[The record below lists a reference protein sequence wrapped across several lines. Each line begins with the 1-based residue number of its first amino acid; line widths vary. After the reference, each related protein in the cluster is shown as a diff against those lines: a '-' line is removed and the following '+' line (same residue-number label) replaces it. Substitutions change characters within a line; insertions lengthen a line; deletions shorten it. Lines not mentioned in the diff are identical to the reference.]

1 MRTLPISPIFIPAN
15 RLDFCH
21 KAISSGADG
30 VILDLEDSIPLDQK
44 DSSLRELVGF
54 LKEPDI
60 DTTIFVR
67 INPPN
72 TDEGKK
78 DLAELSNV
86 QSYFSSIII
95 PKAENIDSFIGVE
108 LDEEYFG
115 NAKRRIHET
124 MSPDDYL

>member
-44 DSSLRELVGF
+44 DNSLRELVGF
-54 LKEPDI
+54 LKESDI
-60 DTTIFVR
+60 DTTVFVR

-86 QSYFSSIII
+86 QSCFSSIII
-95 PKAENIDSFIGVE
+95 PKA
-108 LDEEYFG
+108 Y
-115 NAKRRIHET
+115 
-124 MSPDDYL
+124 